1 MHFFQQAYIHSI
13 TAVKIFLPLPQSI
26 TEGFGYKTESYGYKT
41 ESFGYET
48 EVSGYILNSQKECSD
63 RTILHSCPHTAQFDQ
78 YLRKRWKG

>member
-1 MHFFQQAYIHSI
+1 MGFLRDDYIHSI

-48 EVSGYILNSQKECSD
+48 EVSGYILIS
-63 RTILHSCPHTAQFDQ
+63 
-78 YLRKRWKG
+78 